1 VQPSYGTVPHLGD
14 SSNIDI
20 IVSGSLWVE
29 STQSM
34 KMTISAGLVGD
45 LPTSHQPGLG
55 PHNIS

>member
-1 VQPSYGTVPHLGD
+1 VQPSYGTGPHLGD

-45 LPTSHQPGLG
+45 LPTSHQPG
-55 PHNIS
+55 PHNTG